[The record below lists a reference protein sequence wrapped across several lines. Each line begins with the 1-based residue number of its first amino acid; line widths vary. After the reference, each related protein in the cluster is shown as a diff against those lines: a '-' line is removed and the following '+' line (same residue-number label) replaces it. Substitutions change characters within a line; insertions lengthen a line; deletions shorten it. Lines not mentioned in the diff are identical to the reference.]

1 MTAFTV
7 YLDQVFLG
15 NMVMNYIIL
24 WAAAKISR
32 VPVGKPGLR
41 RSSAGSRL
49 CSGCFITRLQPSL
62 NNRF

>member
-32 VPVGKPGLR
+32 
-41 RSSAGSRL
+41 
-49 CSGCFITRLQPSL
+49 SGWKTRLAAGAALRPAMQWLLYYPAAASL